1 MEIYE
6 AGYRSVNPMYSCVP
20 TRAPWIVHIAWD
32 IYTLLRCDAVF
43 FQKDW
48 KQSRGA
54 RIEYRVAKLAGKEIL
69 LQTEW
74 GKASQN
80 SVVNNVSDNGNSAA
94 CAAAIAEDNTSKIF
108 SKTTSEMIA
117 RWGREYTVYVSSFS
131 PTFRNLQKDLV
142 NKLKIAEANSEA
154 KSQQKERAQQQPP
167 TLDQLQKEWYNQTLK
182 EYTDNLQKQFWQ
194 SLEKET
200 MDLIGEKARLLQ
212 RPNALPTWA
221 NKKEM
226 RRIHSI
232 RTLTEFEK
240 EVLGIEGESNN
251 GALSKQPSSMEQRK
265 QWHTERQPK
274 RKGETFNG

>member
-74 GKASQN
+74 GKAPQN
-80 SVVNNVSDNGNSAA
+80 NVVNNVADNGNLAA
-94 CAAAIAEDNTSKIF
+94 CAAAIADMS
-108 SKTTSEMIA
+108 
-117 RWGREYTVYVSSFS
+117 
-131 PTFRNLQKDLV
+131 
-142 NKLKIAEANSEA
+142 LKELYNNM
-154 KSQQKERAQQQPP
+154 QKEAMERI
-167 TLDQLQKEWYNQTLK
+167 
-182 EYTDNLQKQFWQ
+182 
-194 SLEKET
+194 EKE
-200 MDLIGEKARLLQ
+200 ARLLQ
-212 RPNALPTWA
+212 RSNALPTWA

-240 EVLGIEGESNN
+240 EILGIEGECSNN
-251 GALSKQPSSMEQRK
+251 FLSKQPSPMEQRK
-265 QWHTERQPK
+265 QSHTEQQPK
-274 RKGETFNG
+274 QRKGETFNG